1 MLKQTSN
8 WKFFNV
14 ILILICSSSVT
25 LVMALVLLK
34 KQTPLQH
41 KLSVESYQRYLLLS
55 KLNRYKKAKQE
66 LEQAQDIIEEGV
78 DTGTQIIEAAHMLI
92 RQIPREL
99 KPLHHRTKQETSLLN
114 WEKKQ
119 DEQLADVYK
128 SIRDQNKQ
136 IHGIIR
142 SLFGKKN

>member
-25 LVMALVLLK
+25 LVLALVLIK
-34 KQTPLQH
+34 KQTPLRH

-119 DEQLADVYK
+119 DEQLAGVYK

>member
-1 MLKQTSN
+1 
-8 WKFFNV
+8 
-14 ILILICSSSVT
+14 
-25 LVMALVLLK
+25 MALVLIK
-34 KQTPLQH
+34 KQTPLRH

-78 DTGTQIIEAAHMLI
+78 DTGTQIVEAAHMII

-99 KPLHHRTKQETSLLN
+99 KPLHHRTKQESSLLN

-119 DEQLADVYK
+119 DEQLSGVYR

-136 IHGIIR
+136 IHSIIR
-142 SLFGKKN
+142 NLFGKKN

>member
-14 ILILICSSSVT
+14 ILILICSSSAT
-25 LVMALVLLK
+25 LVIALVLIK
-34 KQTPLQH
+34 KQTPLRH

-119 DEQLADVYK
+119 DEQLAGVYK

>member
-25 LVMALVLLK
+25 LIMALVLLK
-34 KQTPLQH
+34 KQTPLRH

-119 DEQLADVYK
+119 DEQLAGVYK

>member
-14 ILILICSSSVT
+14 ILILICSSSAT
-25 LVMALVLLK
+25 LVIALVLIK
-34 KQTPLQH
+34 KQTPLRH

-78 DTGTQIIEAAHMLI
+78 DTGAQIIEAAHMLI

-119 DEQLADVYK
+119 DEQLAGVYK

>member
-25 LVMALVLLK
+25 LVMALVLIK
-34 KQTPLQH
+34 KQTPLRH

-119 DEQLADVYK
+119 DEQLAGVYK

>member
-1 MLKQTSN
+1 MKQTSN

-34 KQTPLQH
+34 KQTPLRH

-66 LEQAQDIIEEGV
+66 LEQAQDVIEEGV
-78 DTGTQIIEAAHMLI
+78 DTGAQIIEAAHMLI

-119 DEQLADVYK
+119 DEQLAGVYK

>member
-25 LVMALVLLK
+25 LVLALVLIK
-34 KQTPLQH
+34 KQTPLRH

-78 DTGTQIIEAAHMLI
+78 DPGTQIIEAAHMLI

-119 DEQLADVYK
+119 DEQLAGVYK

>member
-1 MLKQTSN
+1 
-8 WKFFNV
+8 
-14 ILILICSSSVT
+14 
-25 LVMALVLLK
+25 MALVLLK
-34 KQTPLQH
+34 KQSPLRH

-119 DEQLADVYK
+119 DEQLAGVYK

>member
-25 LVMALVLLK
+25 LVMALVLIK
-34 KQTPLQH
+34 KQTPLRH

-78 DTGTQIIEAAHMLI
+78 DTGAQIIEAAHMLI

-119 DEQLADVYK
+119 DEQLAGVYK

>member
-1 MLKQTSN
+1 M
-8 WKFFNV
+8 V
-14 ILILICSSSVT
+14 LI
-25 LVMALVLLK
+25 K
-34 KQTPLQH
+34 KQTPLRH

-78 DTGTQIIEAAHMLI
+78 DTGTQIVEAAHMII

-99 KPLHHRTKQETSLLN
+99 KPLHHRTKQESSLLN

-119 DEQLADVYK
+119 DEQLSSVYR

-136 IHGIIR
+136 IHSIIR
-142 SLFGKKN
+142 NLFGKKN